1 MVIIWALQSVLF
13 FSLLQL
19 ASTWFCQIPL
29 YALLQ
34 TFNHQILPEV
44 CSLCHFDSWK
54 TLTVRRSDLYRR
66 FSSIILTNDRFATT
80 IDHWLPMLFCCSQ
93 STPKML
99 SNLLINLCLFAS
111 LQHVTI
117 NQRIPCESATTVPR
131 PHNPPPLPPP
141 PSFPRIPASLSVS
154 LPSRRFCFVK
164 LFSFTFQPKHPL
176 SSCLGAKPLWHKT

>member
-131 PHNPPPLPPP
+131 PHNPPPSSPAPLFPPHSRFSLCLSSIEALLFRKTLFFHFP
-141 PSFPRIPASLSVS
+141 TKTPSFILSWRETT
-154 LPSRRFCFVK
+154 L
-164 LFSFTFQPKHPL
+164 
-176 SSCLGAKPLWHKT
+176 A